1 MITETARAKI
11 NLSLHVTARRAD
23 GYHLLDSLVAFAEV
37 GDRLHFAPDP
47 EVTLALEGPF
57 AAGLAAEPDNLVLR
71 AARALGAGPDGARIT
86 LDKQLPVA
94 SGMGGGSADAA
105 ATLRGLARLWGR
117 ELPGDQGLALG
128 ADVPVCLA
136 GHSARMRG
144 VGEQI
149 TRVRLPR
156 LPAVLVNP
164 GIAVAT
170 GAVFAALDRFGPPM
184 PEALPVMETAREA
197 VQAVAALR
205 NDLEAPARRI
215 APAVDAV
222 LTAIRAQEGALL
234 ARMSGSG
241 ATCFG
246 LFTSDP
252 TAQAAAAA
260 LRRAAPD
267 WWCVATRLG

>member
-252 TAQAAAAA
+252 TAHAAAAA